1 MKKEEQSPDL
11 QFCEHIV
18 SLYEGSQ
25 DKVDQLVPFLK
36 STLERDQKCL
46 YFFTNPREKDSL
58 GESFKKLGMNLD
70 FHINA
75 EQMKYFP
82 DSALLSSG
90 RPEFKSILQL
100 LKEEAA
106 VGEKEGYSEL
116 SVAWDFTKYL
126 KTEIYFKGLLE
137 LETELDSLR
146 LSLKIK
152 VICQYDKETAPPTR
166 LMEVLN
172 RHRQVCF
179 RHQIYE
185 NFSYIPDTGE
195 LSDYSLEEAGLDRYL
210 ENLDEWSRLQSSP
223 AGGLDYRS
231 THFSELIEAVGMSVI
246 FTDLYGTIT
255 SVNQA
260 TCEMYGYDS
269 SELVGKH
276 ISLLYSEE
284 THLETYKMLEAR
296 KKLGENWESI
306 LTRRRK
312 DGSQISVWVA
322 VSYIYDQTGNLV
334 ASAGISRDIS
344 GEQAREERLHYLAEL
359 VEFASLSVIS
369 TDEFGNI
376 NSINQAGQNLYGY
389 TEEELTGKHVSLL
402 YSNDFPE
409 EARRNLEIKKA
420 QGKSWQAEVVRR
432 SKDGREFLVWM
443 AVSYLFDRHNRI
455 KGMVG
460 ISRDVADEHRE
471 KKKSRYMSE
480 LIEAAALGIIST
492 DVFGNIT
499 SVNHAAEKM
508 YSYPAEELI
517 GKHISILYSKN
528 NPPSLTKALHEKKL
542 KGEGWEVEVL
552 REKKNGE
559 VFSVWLAT
567 SYIKDMRG
575 EVTGIVGI
583 SRDISEEKKEREKNI
598 YMSELVESAS
608 HCILSTDMDGRIIS
622 INRAGEKMFGYPP
635 GELVGQ
641 PVKALQSEQ
650 VPDSLRAFLREKARK
665 RKGWE
670 VETLGRKKNGEIFP
684 LWLAASYLLNNDGEK
699 KGAVGIS
706 RDISKL
712 KSAEET
718 LKYMADLVESASL
731 GIISTDREGKIVSIN
746 KAAEKIFGY
755 SALELI
761 GKKSSILHSKEN
773 PDSILKDIAE
783 KAKQVVPWHGELIDR
798 RRDGS
803 VFPIWLY
810 TSYLFDSK
818 GEKKGAVSIIE
829 DITQKKEMEK
839 SLLDSIRWKTMA
851 EMAAG
856 MAHEI
861 RNPLSSIVTS
871 LKLLQDARGETIN
884 DEHITITHIIRKES
898 DRLNKII
905 GDFLRFSRPQKP
917 RLKPGDLNAI
927 ITEVIEVIKRD
938 KKLRKEAAIKLE
950 LTPEKAEVYFDTDQI
965 KQVLWNL
972 LLNALQAAS
981 DRGEIKVTSRVGPGE
996 YILDIEDNGKGID
1009 SESLDRIFEPFFST
1023 RKKGTGLGLS
1033 IVKKIVDAHQA
1044 KITVESRPGQG
1055 TKFSLIFPLHN
1066 S

>member
-1 MKKEEQSPDL
+1 
-11 QFCEHIV
+11 V
-18 SLYEGSQ
+18 
-25 DKVDQLVPFLK
+25 
-36 STLERDQKCL
+36 
-46 YFFTNPREKDSL
+46 
-58 GESFKKLGMNLD
+58 
-70 FHINA
+70 
-75 EQMKYFP
+75 
-82 DSALLSSG
+82 
-90 RPEFKSILQL
+90 
-100 LKEEAA
+100 
-106 VGEKEGYSEL
+106 
-116 SVAWDFTKYL
+116 
-126 KTEIYFKGLLE
+126 
-137 LETELDSLR
+137 
-146 LSLKIK
+146 
-152 VICQYDKETAPPTR
+152 
-166 LMEVLN
+166 
-172 RHRQVCF
+172 
-179 RHQIYE
+179 
-185 NFSYIPDTGE
+185 
-195 LSDYSLEEAGLDRYL
+195 
-210 ENLDEWSRLQSSP
+210 
-223 AGGLDYRS
+223 
-231 THFSELIEAVGMSVI
+231 
-246 FTDLYGTIT
+246 
-255 SVNQA
+255 
-260 TCEMYGYDS
+260 
-269 SELVGKH
+269 
-276 ISLLYSEE
+276 
-284 THLETYKMLEAR
+284 
-296 KKLGENWESI
+296 
-306 LTRRRK
+306 
-312 DGSQISVWVA
+312 
-322 VSYIYDQTGNLV
+322 
-334 ASAGISRDIS
+334 GISRDI
-344 GEQAREERLHYLAEL
+344 
-359 VEFASLSVIS
+359 
-369 TDEFGNI
+369 T
-376 NSINQAGQNLYGY
+376 
-389 TEEELTGKHVSLL
+389 
-402 YSNDFPE
+402 
-409 EARRNLEIKKA
+409 
-420 QGKSWQAEVVRR
+420 
-432 SKDGREFLVWM
+432 
-443 AVSYLFDRHNRI
+443 
-455 KGMVG
+455 
-460 ISRDVADEHRE
+460 DEHRE

-492 DVFGNIT
+492 DVYGNIT

-517 GKHISILYSKN
+517 KKHISILYSKN
-528 NPPSLTKALHEKKL
+528 NPTSLTKLLHEKKL
-542 KGEGWEVEVL
+542 KGEGWEAEVL
-552 REKKNGE
+552 REKKNGKA
-559 VFSVWLAT
+559 FPVWLAT
-567 SYIKDMRG
+567 SYIRDMHG
-575 EVTGIVGI
+575 EVTGMVGI

-608 HCILSTDMDGRIIS
+608 HCILSTDIDGRIIS

-665 RKGWE
+665 GKGWE

-798 RRDGS
+798 RKDGS

-981 DRGEIKVTSRVGPGE
+981 GRGEIKVTSRVGPGE

-1033 IVKKIVDAHQA
+1033 IVKKIVDAHQS
-1044 KITVESRPGQG
+1044 KITVESRPGTG
-1055 TKFSLIFPLHN
+1055 TKFSLIFPLQAP
-1066 S
+1066 